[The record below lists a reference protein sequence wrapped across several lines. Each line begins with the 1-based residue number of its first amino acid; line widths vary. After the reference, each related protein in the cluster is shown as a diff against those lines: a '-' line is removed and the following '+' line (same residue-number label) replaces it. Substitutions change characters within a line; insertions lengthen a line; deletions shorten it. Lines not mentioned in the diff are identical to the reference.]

1 MSLQILFSELF
12 PATPSPADQRP
23 LWPLPAAA
31 SQLLDVLEIP
41 LLWAMGHTPGRPQSP
56 LTGLQMPHP
65 GGLGST
71 EARVRWECEEGPR
84 LEPSSEGGGPC
95 GTGTRLAQRVPC
107 FRRTG
112 SPAPAGLCSVPSGP
126 CPSAASLPLQPPQ
139 KLAEA
144 SEPQPLLSTLCPDL
158 GGGAASAGPRLCPGA
173 LCPPHKGSER
183 RDPVVPSLWRK
194 GPGSWLCAGQ
204 GEGPARLGGVS
215 REEGRPRREPH
226 WLPLCQL
233 PLVDKPGWRIRHNPL
248 WMGTTL
254 PGGGTEALCL
264 HHAPCWQ

>member
-1 MSLQILFSELF
+1 
-12 PATPSPADQRP
+12 
-23 LWPLPAAA
+23 
-31 SQLLDVLEIP
+31 
-41 LLWAMGHTPGRPQSP
+41 MGVRGGSP
-56 LTGLQMPHP
+56 LGAQF
-65 GGLGST
+65 G
-71 EARVRWECEEGPR
+71 
-84 LEPSSEGGGPC
+84 GGGPC

-107 FRRTG
+107 FRRRG
-112 SPAPAGLCSVPSGP
+112 SPAPASLCSVPSGP